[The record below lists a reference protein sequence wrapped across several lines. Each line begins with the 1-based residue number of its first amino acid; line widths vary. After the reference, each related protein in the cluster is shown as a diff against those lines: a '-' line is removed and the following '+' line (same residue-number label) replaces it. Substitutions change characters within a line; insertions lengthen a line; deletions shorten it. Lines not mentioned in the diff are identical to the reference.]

1 MKDLQDFVFTNVY
14 EESLKNEQLQISL
27 QVFRMIM
34 CGVPRTGKTTFWKR
48 LAQVKGFQPSENSPS
63 TAAFEAHTISANEK
77 KAVLERTSPHL
88 DAALL
93 FDLHLYEDTSDLRK
107 EALTIYKHILMKNE
121 PKPLSEVSSQTKE
134 NETKPLSE
142 VPPQR
147 KENEIRSLS
156 EIPPQGKATS
166 ESCLIENES
175 TIFISNNTVSISE
188 KAQSSV
194 SLPSDTIIDHPN
206 PNTSN
211 VIVKQRDPSTV
222 PISQKVQ
229 SPASLK
235 SGAIVKQRDPIME
248 EINEYFEDLTTLLRS
263 GEKLPDI
270 PLIKKLCSLADV
282 GGQRAFLEMLPT
294 VTIGKA
300 LYLLFFSYE
309 NFEKELSETVQL
321 KPSPQE
327 VCTGTRYKQMEVIM
341 QSLICVSTTSKVSS
355 ENVALLVGTHVDK
368 VETQDIDRVN
378 AIIHDNVKP
387 FLRESL
393 VYAKENQLVL
403 EVSIKPNK
411 RCSGNPNE
419 YQNNNPED
427 YQKVIM
433 NLVENRLKCT
443 DSEKLP
449 ASWYM
454 FSIVLRRMQLAGHS
468 VLQFHHCEQ
477 IAEKLYIKRMQLQ
490 ALLSRMHKILGIII
504 YFPEV
509 EQLKD
514 IVICDP
520 AVVYKSI
527 SELIFN
533 SFSETSHPKLSLRL
547 KKWGV
552 FMVKELKERCK
563 EQKGCPLQ
571 LDKLL
576 IILEHLG
583 IIAPVN
589 IIKTAE
595 SDVASEDPVDPDNVE
610 CGTHPQY
617 VIPCILND
625 AQQAELS
632 VQIKEAQVCS
642 IIPLRINFACGF
654 APMGGFCYLFT
665 KLITNNRDKGWELLL
680 PDIFDET
687 SKNDIYWRNKVTF
700 KVDKRYIVTLLST
713 HEYYEVHI
721 IYSQPAQTFQLSR
734 EGHQICKKVWDAVSS
749 VLSSSVNE
757 SLQQYATAC
766 ECIIHQGKEDY
777 DGHVMKFN
785 QNPHEYKSPLT
796 ASCLKDKAVSVP
808 MKVNAT
814 KQSVIVWFEVCNIIL
829 WA

>member
-1 MKDLQDFVFTNVY
+1 MKDLQDFIFTNVY
-14 EESLKNEQLQISL
+14 QESLKNEQLQISL

-34 CGVPRTGKTTFWKR
+34 CGVPRTGKATFWKR
-48 LAQVKGFQPSENSPS
+48 LAKVKGFQPSENSPS
-63 TAAFEAHTISANEK
+63 TAAFESHTISANEK
-77 KAVLERTSPHL
+77 KDILERTSPHL

-107 EALTIYKHILMKNE
+107 EALTIYKHILKNE
-121 PKPLSEVSSQTKE
+121 TKPPSEVPSQRKE
-134 NETKPLSE
+134 NETKPRSE
-142 VPPQR
+142 A
-147 KENEIRSLS
+147 
-156 EIPPQGKATS
+156 PPQGKATS
-166 ESCLIENES
+166 VSNPTEKES
-175 TIFISNNTVSISE
+175 TISISDSTVSISE
-188 KAQSSV
+188 KVQSSA
-194 SLPSDTIIDHPN
+194 SLPSDAVVDHQNPSYAII
-206 PNTSN
+206 
-211 VIVKQRDPSTV
+211 KQRDPRTV
-222 PISQKVQ
+222 PISEKVQ
-229 SPASLK
+229 SPSSLL
-235 SGAIVKQRDPIME
+235 SGAIVKRRDPIME
-248 EINEYFEDLTTLLRS
+248 EINKYFEDLTTLLRS
-263 GEKLPDI
+263 GEDLPDI

-321 KPSPQE
+321 KASPQE

-355 ENVALLVGTHVDK
+355 ENVAILVGTHVDK
-368 VETQDIDRVN
+368 VETHDIDRVN
-378 AIIHDNVKP
+378 AIIHENVKP
-387 FLRESL
+387 FLSKSL
-393 VYAKENQLVL
+393 VYAKENQQLVL

-547 KKWGV
+547 KRWGV

-595 SDVASEDPVDPDNVE
+595 SNVASEDSVDPDNVE
-610 CGTHPQY
+610 CGIHPQY

-632 VQIKEAQVCS
+632 VQIKEAQVSS

-654 APMGGFCYLFT
+654 SPMGGFCYLFT
-665 KLITNNRDKGWELLL
+665 RLITNNRDKGWELLL

-700 KVDKRYIVTLLST
+700 KVDERYIITLLST
-713 HEYYEVHI
+713 HEYYEIHI
-721 IYSQPAQTFQLSR
+721 INCQPAQTFQLDH
-734 EGHQICKKVWDAVSS
+734 EGHQICKKVWNAISN
-749 VLSSSVNE
+749 VLSK
-757 SLQQYATAC
+757 SLSEPLKEYKTAC
-766 ECIIHQGKEDY
+766 ECIMHRNSEGY
-777 DGHVMKFN
+777 DGHVMTFSH
-785 QNPHEYKSPLT
+785 NPDDCTPHLT
-796 ASCLKDKAVSVP
+796 ASCLKDKANPISV
-808 MKVNAT
+808 KVDNT
-814 KQSVIVWFEVCNIIL
+814 KQSVIVWFKVRYEY
-829 WA
+829 

>member
-1 MKDLQDFVFTNVY
+1 MKDLQDYIFTNVY
-14 EESLKNEQLQISL
+14 QESLKNEQHQIDL
-27 QVFRMIM
+27 QVFRMLM

-48 LAQVKGFQPSENSPS
+48 LAKVEGFQPSENSPS

-77 KAVLERTSPHL
+77 KHVIKRTSPHL
-88 DAALL
+88 DAAML

-107 EALTIYKHILMKNE
+107 EALTIYKHILM
-121 PKPLSEVSSQTKE
+121 T

-142 VPPQR
+142 GPPQR
-147 KENEIRSLS
+147 KAI
-156 EIPPQGKATS
+156 S
-166 ESCLIENES
+166 ESNPTETES
-175 TIFISNNTVSISE
+175 TVSVSDSTLPVSE
-188 KAQSSV
+188 KAY
-194 SLPSDTIIDHPN
+194 
-206 PNTSN
+206 
-211 VIVKQRDPSTV
+211 
-222 PISQKVQ
+222 
-229 SPASLK
+229 SPASLP
-235 SGAIVKQRDPIME
+235 SEAIVKQRDPIME
-248 EINEYFEDLTTLLRS
+248 EINKYFGELTALLKS
-263 GEKLPDI
+263 GENLPDI

-321 KPSPQE
+321 KASPQE
-327 VCTGTRYKQMEVIM
+327 VHTGTRYKQMEVIM

-368 VETQDIDRVN
+368 VEIQDIDRVN
-378 AIIHDNVKP
+378 AIIHKNVKP
-387 FLRESL
+387 FLRTTL
-393 VYAKENQLVL
+393 VYAQENQLVL
-403 EVSIKPNK
+403 EVSIKPNN
-411 RCSGNPNE
+411 RCSDNPNE

-433 NLVENRLKCT
+433 NLVENRLKCS

-454 FSIVLRRMQLAGHS
+454 FSIILRRMQLAGHS
-468 VLQFHHCEQ
+468 ILQFHHCER
-477 IAEKLYIKRMQLQ
+477 IAENLYIKEMQLQ

-520 AVVYKSI
+520 AVVYRSI

-533 SFSETSHPKLSLRL
+533 SFSVMSQPALSLRL

-563 EQKGCPLQ
+563 EKEGCPLQ

-583 IIAPVN
+583 ITAPVN
-589 IIKTAE
+589 IIKSTE
-595 SDVASEDPVDPDNVE
+595 SNVPSVDPDNAK
-610 CGTHPQY
+610 CNIHPQY

-625 AQQAELS
+625 AQQAQLS
-632 VQIKEAQVCS
+632 VQIQEAQVGS

-665 KLITNNRDKGWELLL
+665 RLIINNRDKGWKLLL

-687 SKNDIYWRNKVTF
+687 SKNDIYWRNKFTF
-700 KVDKRYIVTLLST
+700 KVDERYYVTLLST
-713 HEYYEVHI
+713 HEYYEIHI
-721 IYSQPAQTFQLSR
+721 IYSQPERTFQLNR

-749 VLSSSVNE
+749 VLSK
-757 SLQQYATAC
+757 SLSEPLQHYETAC
-766 ECIIHQGKEDY
+766 ECIIHRNNDDY
-777 DGHVMKFN
+777 DGHVMLFSH
-785 QNPHEYKSPLT
+785 NPDDHTPHLT
-796 ASCLKDKAVSVP
+796 ASCLKDKAKPISVE
-808 MKVNAT
+808 VDET
-814 KQSVIVWFEVCNIIL
+814 KQSIIVWFKVCNQL
-829 WA
+829 

>member
-1 MKDLQDFVFTNVY
+1 MKDLQDYIFTNVY
-14 EESLKNEQLQISL
+14 QESLKNEQHQISL
-27 QVFRMIM
+27 QVFRMLL

-48 LAQVKGFQPSENSPS
+48 LAKVKGFQPSEISPS
-63 TAAFEAHTISANEK
+63 TAAYESHTIAAN
-77 KAVLERTSPHL
+77 ERTSPHL
-88 DAALL
+88 DSAML
-93 FDLHLYEDTSDLRK
+93 FDLHLYEDTTDLKK
-107 EALTIYKHILMKNE
+107 EALTIYKHILMTHNAKVLTE
-121 PKPLSEVSSQTKE
+121 DPL
-134 NETKPLSE
+134 
-142 VPPQR
+142 QR
-147 KENEIRSLS
+147 K
-156 EIPPQGKATS
+156 A
-166 ESCLIENES
+166 
-175 TIFISNNTVSISE
+175 ISDSHPMETDTTVSPVSLPHSE
-188 KAQSSV
+188 KAKSTVSV
-194 SLPSDTIIDHPN
+194 PSD
-206 PNTSN
+206 
-211 VIVKQRDPSTV
+211 
-222 PISQKVQ
+222 
-229 SPASLK
+229 
-235 SGAIVKQRDPIME
+235 AIVKQKDPIME
-248 EINEYFEDLTTLLRS
+248 EINKYFEDLTTLLRS
-263 GEKLPDI
+263 GEDLPDI

-309 NFEKELSETVQL
+309 NFEKEMSETVQL
-321 KPSPQE
+321 KASPQE

-378 AIIHDNVKP
+378 AIIHKNVKP
-387 FLRESL
+387 FLKETL
-393 VYAKENQLVL
+393 VYAQENQLAL

-411 RCSGNPNE
+411 RCSGNPME

-433 NLVENRLKCT
+433 NLVENRLKCS

-454 FSIVLRRMQLAGHS
+454 FSIILRRMQLAGHS
-468 VLQFHHCEQ
+468 ILQFQHCER
-477 IAEKLYIKRMQLQ
+477 IAEKLYIKQMQLQ

-520 AVVYKSI
+520 AVVYRSI

-533 SFSETSHPKLSLRL
+533 SFSVMSQPALSLRL

-552 FMVKELKERCK
+552 FTVKELKERCK
-563 EQKGCPLQ
+563 EKEGCTLQ

-583 IIAPVN
+583 ITAPVN
-589 IIKTAE
+589 IINSAE
-595 SDVASEDPVDPDNVE
+595 SNVASVDPDNAK
-610 CGTHPQY
+610 GGIHPQY

-625 AQQAELS
+625 AQQAQLS
-632 VQIKEAQVCS
+632 VQIQEAQVCS
-642 IIPLRINFACGF
+642 IIPLQINFVCGF

-665 KLITNNRDKGWELLL
+665 RLITNNRDKGWELLL

-700 KVDKRYIVTLLST
+700 RVDGKYYVTMLST
-713 HEYYEVHI
+713 HEYYEIHI
-721 IYSQPAQTFQLSR
+721 IYSQPAQTFQLGHD
-734 EGHQICKKVWDAVSS
+734 GHQICKKVWDAVTS
-749 VLSSSVNE
+749 VLSK
-757 SLQQYATAC
+757 SLSEPLKHYTTTC
-766 ECIIHQGKEDY
+766 ECIMHRGKTDY
-777 DGHVMKFN
+777 DGHVMAFSH
-785 QNPHEYKSPLT
+785 NPDHYIPHLT
-796 ASCLKDKAVSVP
+796 ASCRKDKAKPISV
-808 MKVNAT
+808 KVDDT
-814 KQSVIVWFEVCNIIL
+814 KQSVIVWFKVCSL
-829 WA
+829 QA

>member
-1 MKDLQDFVFTNVY
+1 MKDLQDFIFTNVY
-14 EESLKNEQLQISL
+14 QESLKNEQHQISL

-48 LAQVKGFQPSENSPS
+48 LAKVKGFQPSENSPS
-63 TAAFEAHTISANEK
+63 TAAFESHTISANK
-77 KAVLERTSPHL
+77 KKDIIEHTSPHL
-88 DAALL
+88 DAAML

-107 EALTIYKHILMKNE
+107 ETLTIYKHILMKNE
-121 PKPLSEVSSQTKE
+121 PKPLSEVPPPSKA

-147 KENEIRSLS
+147 K
-156 EIPPQGKATS
+156 ATS
-166 ESCLIENES
+166 ESNPTEIES
-175 TIFISNNTVSISE
+175 TISFSDNTVCISE
-188 KAQSSV
+188 KAQSAA
-194 SLPSDTIIDHPN
+194 SLPSNAIVHHPN
-206 PNTSN
+206 PNPSN
-211 VIVKQRDPSTV
+211 AIVKKRDPSTV
-222 PISQKVQ
+222 TISEKVQ
-229 SPASLK
+229 SSASLL
-235 SGAIVKQRDPIME
+235 SGAIVKQSDPIME
-248 EINEYFEDLTTLLRS
+248 EINKYFEDLTTLLRS
-263 GEKLPDI
+263 GEDLPDI

-321 KPSPQE
+321 KASPQE
-327 VCTGTRYKQMEVIM
+327 VHTGTRYKQMEVIM

-387 FLRESL
+387 FLQTSL

-468 VLQFHHCEQ
+468 VLQFHHCEL

-533 SFSETSHPKLSLRL
+533 SYSKTFYPELSLRL

-552 FMVKELKERCK
+552 FMVKELKEQCK

-571 LDKLL
+571 LDELL
-576 IILEHLG
+576 IILQHLG
-583 IIAPVN
+583 ITAPVN
-589 IIKTAE
+589 IIKSAG
-595 SDVASEDPVDPDNVE
+595 SNVSSADPVDPNNAERDI
-610 CGTHPQY
+610 HPQY

-625 AQQAELS
+625 AQQVELS
-632 VQIKEAQVCS
+632 VQIQEAQVCS

-654 APMGGFCYLFT
+654 SPMGGFCYLFT
-665 KLITNNRDKGWELLL
+665 RLITNNRDKGWELLL
-680 PDIFDET
+680 PDIFDES

-700 KVDKRYIVTLLST
+700 RIDERYYVTLLST
-713 HEYYEVHI
+713 HEYYEIHI
-721 IYSQPAQTFQLSR
+721 IYSQPTETFQLGL
-734 EGHQICKKVWDAVSS
+734 EGHQICKKVWNAVGN
-749 VLSSSVNE
+749 VLSK
-757 SLQQYATAC
+757 SLSEPLKEYETAC
-766 ECIIHQGKEDY
+766 ECIMHRNSEDY
-777 DGHVMKFN
+777 DGHVMTFSH
-785 QNPHEYKSPLT
+785 NPDDFTPHLT
-796 ASCLKDKAVSVP
+796 ASCLKDKAKPISV
-808 MKVNAT
+808 KVDDTN
-814 KQSVIVWFEVCNIIL
+814 QSVIVWFKVRC
-829 WA
+829 AH

>member
-1 MKDLQDFVFTNVY
+1 MKDLQDYIFTNVY
-14 EESLKNEQLQISL
+14 QESLKNEQHQIDL
-27 QVFRMIM
+27 QVFRMLM

-48 LAQVKGFQPSENSPS
+48 LAKVKGFQPSENSPS
-63 TAAFEAHTISANEK
+63 TAAFESHTISANEK
-77 KAVLERTSPHL
+77 KDVLERTSPHL

-107 EALTIYKHILMKNE
+107 EALTIYKHILMTNK
-121 PKPLSEVSSQTKE
+121 
-134 NETKPLSE
+134 TKPMSE
-142 VPPQR
+142 GPPQR
-147 KENEIRSLS
+147 KAI
-156 EIPPQGKATS
+156 S
-166 ESCLIENES
+166 ESNPTEMES
-175 TIFISNNTVSISE
+175 TASISE
-188 KAQSSV
+188 STLPV
-194 SLPSDTIIDHPN
+194 SEKS
-206 PNTSN
+206 
-211 VIVKQRDPSTV
+211 
-222 PISQKVQ
+222 Q
-229 SPASLK
+229 SPASLQ
-235 SGAIVKQRDPIME
+235 SEAIVKQRDPIME
-248 EINEYFEDLTTLLRS
+248 EINKYFGELTALLKS
-263 GEKLPDI
+263 GENLPDI

-321 KPSPQE
+321 KASPQE
-327 VCTGTRYKQMEVIM
+327 VCTGTRYKQMEVIT

-378 AIIHDNVKP
+378 AIIHENVKP
-387 FLRESL
+387 FLSKSL
-393 VYAKENQLVL
+393 VYAKENQHLVL

-433 NLVENRLKCT
+433 NLVENRLKCA

-468 VLQFHHCEQ
+468 VLQFYHCEQ
-477 IAEKLYIKRMQLQ
+477 IAEKLFIKQMQLQ
-490 ALLSRMHKILGIII
+490 ALLSRMHKILGIVI

-509 EQLKD
+509 EQLKNV
-514 IVICDP
+514 VICDP

-533 SFSETSHPKLSLRL
+533 SFSETSYPELSLRL

-583 IIAPVN
+583 ITAPVN
-589 IIKTAE
+589 IIKSAE
-595 SDVASEDPVDPDNVE
+595 FNVSSVDPVDPENVE
-610 CGTHPQY
+610 YGIYPQY
-617 VIPCILND
+617 VIPCALSD

-632 VQIKEAQVCS
+632 VQIQEAQVCS
-642 IIPLRINFACGF
+642 IIPLQINFTCGF

-665 KLITNNRDKGWELLL
+665 RLITNNRDKGWELLL
-680 PDIFDET
+680 PDIFDKT

-700 KVDKRYIVTLLST
+700 KVDERYYVTLLST
-713 HEYYEVHI
+713 HEYYEIHI
-721 IYSQPAQTFQLSR
+721 IYSQPERTFQLNR
-734 EGHQICKKVWDAVSS
+734 EGHQICKKVWDAVSN
-749 VLSSSVNE
+749 VLSKSLSE
-757 SLQQYATAC
+757 PLQQYKTAC
-766 ECIIHQGKEDY
+766 ECIIHRNNEGY
-777 DGHVMKFN
+777 DGHVMSFSH
-785 QNPHEYKSPLT
+785 NPDDYTPHLT
-796 ASCLKDKAVSVP
+796 ASCLKDKSKPVAVEVDE
-808 MKVNAT
+808 T
-814 KQSVIVWFEVCNIIL
+814 KQSVIVWFKVCNRF
-829 WA
+829 

>member
-1 MKDLQDFVFTNVY
+1 MKDLQDYIFTNVY
-14 EESLKNEQLQISL
+14 QESLKNEQHQISL
-27 QVFRMIM
+27 QVFRMLL

-48 LAQVKGFQPSENSPS
+48 LAKVKGFQLSEISPS
-63 TAAFEAHTISANEK
+63 TAAYESHTIAANEK
-77 KAVLERTSPHL
+77 TSPHL
-88 DAALL
+88 DSAML
-93 FDLHLYEDTSDLRK
+93 FDLHLYEDTTDLKK
-107 EALTIYKHILMKNE
+107 EALTIYKHILITHNVKALTE
-121 PKPLSEVSSQTKE
+121 D
-134 NETKPLSE
+134 
-142 VPPQR
+142 PPQ
-147 KENEIRSLS
+147 KKAISDSLPM
-156 EIPPQGKATS
+156 ETG
-166 ESCLIENES
+166 
-175 TIFISNNTVSISE
+175 SNTPILDTTVFPVSVPDSE
-188 KAQSSV
+188 KAQSPA
-194 SLPSDTIIDHPN
+194 SLPSD
-206 PNTSN
+206 
-211 VIVKQRDPSTV
+211 
-222 PISQKVQ
+222 
-229 SPASLK
+229 
-235 SGAIVKQRDPIME
+235 AIVKQRDSIVE
-248 EINEYFEDLTTLLRS
+248 EVNKYFEDLATLLRS
-263 GEKLPDI
+263 GEDLPDI

-321 KPSPQE
+321 KAIPQE

-378 AIIHDNVKP
+378 AIIHENVKP
-387 FLRESL
+387 FLKETL
-393 VYAKENQLVL
+393 VYAQENQLAL
-403 EVSIKPNK
+403 EVSIKHNK
-411 RCSGNPNE
+411 RCSDNPNE

-433 NLVENRLKCT
+433 NLVENRLKCSE
-443 DSEKLP
+443 SEKLP

-454 FSIVLRRMQLAGHS
+454 FSIILRRMQLAGHS
-468 VLQFHHCEQ
+468 ILQFHHCEY
-477 IAEKLYIKRMQLQ
+477 IAMKLYIKQMQLQ
-490 ALLSRMHKILGIII
+490 ALLSRMHKILGIVI

-520 AVVYKSI
+520 AVVYRSI

-533 SFSETSHPKLSLRL
+533 SFSLTSHPKLSLRL

-563 EQKGCPLQ
+563 EKEGCPLQ
-571 LDKLL
+571 LDKLM

-589 IIKTAE
+589 IIKSTE
-595 SDVASEDPVDPDNVE
+595 SNMSSVHPVDPDNTE
-610 CGTHPQY
+610 CGIHPQY

-625 AQQAELS
+625 AQQAQLS
-632 VQIKEAQVCS
+632 VQIQEAQVCS

-665 KLITNNRDKGWELLL
+665 RLITNNRDKGWELLL

-700 KVDKRYIVTLLST
+700 KVDETYYVTLLST
-713 HEYYEVHI
+713 HEYYEIHI
-721 IYSQPAQTFQLSR
+721 IYSQPTRTFQLSR

-749 VLSSSVNE
+749 ILSN
-757 SLQQYATAC
+757 SLSEPLHDYMTAC
-766 ECIIHQGKEDY
+766 ECIIHRNNEDY
-777 DGHVMKFN
+777 DGHMMVFSH
-785 QNPHEYKSPLT
+785 NPDDCPPHVT
-796 ASCLKDKAVSVP
+796 ASCLKDKAKPISVE
-808 MKVNAT
+808 VDET
-814 KQSVIVWFEVCNIIL
+814 KQSIIVWFKVGYTY
-829 WA
+829 